1 MAGCKTWR
9 GKLTWS
15 FPFERVATLGER
27 REKEREGG
35 ACMKD
40 LKKQKHNA
48 LCGAGRGQ
56 SPRAVTS
63 VYALLGQRR
72 TKKSAQSDPLKNRI
86 LDFSPQS

>member
-27 REKEREGG
+27 REKESVWGG

-40 LKKQKHNA
+40 HKKTKVQCSLWSRKRTITSH
-48 LCGAGRGQ
+48 GHKRIH
-56 SPRAVTS
+56 VTETE
-63 VYALLGQRR
+63 VDNGI
-72 TKKSAQSDPLKNRI
+72 SAIRSA
-86 LDFSPQS
+86 